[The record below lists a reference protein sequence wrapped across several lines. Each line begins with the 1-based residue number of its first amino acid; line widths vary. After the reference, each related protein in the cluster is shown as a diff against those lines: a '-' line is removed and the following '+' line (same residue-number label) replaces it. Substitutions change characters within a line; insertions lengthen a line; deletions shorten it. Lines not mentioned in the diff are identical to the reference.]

1 MDAAAG
7 RKEISQRTT
16 AQAHRA
22 WWSGLLFGLIL
33 VAVTIF
39 VYRPAWNGGFLWD
52 DDVYITNNELLT
64 APDGVRRIWF
74 SLDSP
79 SQYFPLVYTTFRI
92 EHAVWGLD
100 PTGYHWVNLLLH
112 IGNAL
117 LVWLVLARLRIPGAW
132 LAGAIFAL
140 HPVQVESVAWITE
153 RKNVLMGFFFLL
165 TLLAW
170 VAFLDEKTKRSW
182 LFYGLALILYLLAL
196 SAKTTACTLP
206 VALFLILWLQKKRF
220 SWQRIF
226 QIIPFFV
233 LGIAS
238 GLLAI
243 WWERYHQGTS
253 RAIFTFL
260 SPIERLLVASR
271 AIWFYL
277 SKLTWPSNLTFIYP
291 RWDIAPTHLLNYA
304 WLLAGLIVCVAIYFL
319 RRYVGRCAEV
329 AAGFFVATL
338 SPVLGF
344 IMLYT
349 FRYTFVADHYQYL
362 ACIGPIALASAGL
375 VNLADTSKNSR
386 TLIFSAALCVVAV
399 LATLTWRQAAM
410 YGNIETL
417 WRTTLSRNPSCWMA
431 HNNLGIVLFEK
442 GQLDDAIAHY
452 RTTLQM
458 QPNFWDADYNL
469 GTALLGKGQVDEAIF
484 YCDKAVTMQPNDP
497 DTQVAL
503 ANALLQKRRI
513 DDAIVHYQKAVAIR
527 PDYFLARYGLG
538 HSLLEKGK
546 LDAAIEH
553 SRAALLI
560 QPNNADCHTVLA
572 IALDEKGQSAEAV
585 KHYEKALEISPQS
598 VSALNNLAWLLATDS
613 NASLRN
619 GARAIQLARQANQ
632 LSGGTNTLVLRT
644 LAAAYAEAGQFGK
657 AIESAKTA
665 MQLGRS
671 QGDDSLATELQQ
683 QIALYE
689 LGLPYRETAK

>member
-1 MDAAAG
+1 MDEIAG
-7 RKEISQRTT
+7 R
-16 AQAHRA
+16 
-22 WWSGLLFGLIL
+22 LFSSRRGVFIFAL
-33 VAVTIF
+33 VLAAVTIF
-39 VYRPAWNGGFLWD
+39 AYWPAWNGGLLWD

-64 APDGVRRIWF
+64 APDGLRRIWF

-112 IGNAL
+112 IANAL
-117 LVWLVLARLRIPGAW
+117 LVWLVLARLKVPGAW

-170 VAFLDEKTKRSW
+170 VAFLDEKTKRPW
-182 LFYGLALILYLLAL
+182 LYYGLALILYLLAL

-206 VALFLILWLQKKRF
+206 VALFLILWLQKKRI
-220 SWQRIF
+220 SWERIF
-226 QIIPFFV
+226 EINPFFV

-260 SPIERLLVASR
+260 SPIERVLVASR

-277 SKLTWPSNLTFIYP
+277 SKLAWPSNLTFIYP

-304 WLLAGLIVCVAIYFL
+304 WLLTGVLVCGAIYFL
-319 RRYVGRCAEV
+319 RRYVGRCVEV
-329 AAGFFVATL
+329 AAAFFIATL

-375 VNLADTSKNSR
+375 INLADVSKNSR
-386 TLIFSAALCVVAV
+386 TLIFSVALCVVAL

-417 WRTTLSRNPSCWMA
+417 WRTTLSRNPNCWMA

-484 YCDKAVTMQPNDP
+484 HCDKAVSMQPNDP
-497 DTQVAL
+497 DAQVAL

-538 HSLLEKGK
+538 HALLERGK

-560 QPNNADCHTVLA
+560 QPNNADCQTILA
-572 IALDEKGQSAEAV
+572 IALDEEGQSVEAV

-598 VSALNNLAWLLATDS
+598 VSALNNLAWLLATGS

-619 GARAIQLARQANQ
+619 GARAIQLATQADQ

-657 AIESAKTA
+657 AIESARSA

-671 QGDDSLATELQQ
+671 QGDDSLVTELQQ

-689 LGLPYRETAK
+689 LGLPYREIAK